1 MFFSQLMI
9 PFGHVCPYKGYAGL
23 PVRARGSSILHF
35 FVNRGEYKHTIGI
48 TAGALNNNKQTS
60 QFSKWLPNI
69 YLTDWPKLFLQTDFF
84 SLKAFPWK
92 AAMLSLSSL
101 RSVIFQNET
110 DSPLDNWGFVGSH
123 YI

>member
-1 MFFSQLMI
+1 MCITTVGYSQLMI

-35 FVNRGEYKHTIGI
+35 FVNRGEYKHTMGI
-48 TAGALNNNKQTS
+48 MAGALNNNKPTS

-84 SLKAFPWK
+84 LKVQPIIDFFLNFFFLEK
-92 AAMLSLSSL
+92 LLCYL
-101 RSVIFQNET
+101 
-110 DSPLDNWGFVGSH
+110 
-123 YI
+123 